1 MGSQMAG
8 PWGVANGAGRWVAV
22 FNFPSQAASQL
33 GGYFVRMSHASAPF
47 LGSQDVPEM
56 LAHRWFKISGVSF
69 GGCVSEQE
77 FLACL

>member
-8 PWGVANGAGRWVAV
+8 PWGVANGAGRLVAV
-22 FNFPSQAASQL
+22 PNLPSQGASQP
-33 GGYFVRMSHASAPF
+33 GGRFVRMSHASAPF
-47 LGSQDVPEM
+47 LGSRDVPKT
-56 LAHRWFKISGVSF
+56 LAHGWFRIYLLSF